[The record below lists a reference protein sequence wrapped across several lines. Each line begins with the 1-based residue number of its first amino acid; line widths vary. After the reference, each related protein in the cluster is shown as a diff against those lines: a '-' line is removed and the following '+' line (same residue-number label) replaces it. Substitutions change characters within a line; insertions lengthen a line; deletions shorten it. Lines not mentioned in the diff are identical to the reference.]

1 MNRGCLIRFTLIGFW
16 IITLGCSSTTGE
28 DPKKIEKVGKPPVA
42 VEVFKVAASTV
53 SEGID
58 VVGSLSAK
66 FGTDVKSE
74 YTGIVAEV
82 YVTEWVRVAKGT
94 PLARLDAREADL
106 VLSKAQMAVDVAKAN
121 LLQAEV
127 AANRANREYERL
139 LKLKEAGLVTQ
150 QALDD
155 GLTEKEAA
163 AARIATATAQIK
175 AAEEE
180 VRYTQTRLSKGIIR
194 SPMDGV
200 VSLRNVNVGDFVGE
214 MGAKPMFR
222 IVDNSIL
229 DLTVNVPSGEMGSV
243 HVGQPLTFSTDAL
256 PGKTFSGRVKFINP
270 AVNEADRS
278 VKVVAE
284 VQNVDEQLKGGLFA
298 KGRIMTGTRA
308 SVLKVP
314 QTALLT
320 WDVPAKKAEVFVV
333 DGDTARRQTVRTGN
347 IAGDRVE
354 IPSGL
359 TPGQQVITRGGFN
372 VKDGNKVN
380 VTRINGEK

>member
-66 FGTDVKSE
+66 FGTDMKSE

-256 PGKTFSGRVKFINP
+256 PGKTFSGKVKFINP